1 MRCSKLWGAHAPSP
15 KAGLFLEPLWP
26 EKFANARTRPPAR
39 EGACAPRN
47 VAAVSNTRPQLLVIN
62 VRCVKITIPMTHRLP
77 KQNYHD
83 IERIIELDFVR
94 ATEAAALNS
103 LRWLGRGD
111 KEQADAAA
119 CDAMRG
125 MFDLMNI
132 CGEVVIGEGI
142 KDDAPG
148 IFKGEQLGTWIPGS
162 PPFDIAIDPID
173 GTTNISKGAPNSIS
187 CIAAASPEEGVKV
200 ALRDVPSFYMSKLA
214 YGPRVIQYM
223 QKRGDSLNLDA
234 PIAETLAI
242 VARAVDKRVQDVAV
256 MMLDRPRHKEIVEQI
271 RAAGASLRMIGDGD
285 IAAAIAPSLPDS
297 DVDLYMG
304 IGGSPEAVLA
314 AAGIKCLGG
323 DMQCKMWP
331 RDDKERKKLIDEGWE
346 KDLDRIYSADDLAN
360 GENIIFC
367 ATGISDSAL
376 LRGVKTM
383 GAATAITHSILMRAK
398 SKTVRF
404 LRARHNLQSKTI
416 RLRSDD
422 REHLI

>member
-1 MRCSKLWGAHAPSP
+1 MP
-15 KAGLFLEPLWP
+15 
-26 EKFANARTRPPAR
+26 
-39 EGACAPRN
+39 
-47 VAAVSNTRPQLLVIN
+47 
-62 VRCVKITIPMTHRLP
+62 RLP

-83 IERIIELDFVR
+83 IERIIEMDFLR

-103 LRWLGRGD
+103 LKWLGRGD
-111 KEQADAAA
+111 KEAADAAA
-119 CDAMRG
+119 SDAIRG

-142 KDDAPG
+142 KDNAPG
-148 IFKGEQLGTWIPGS
+148 IFKGEQLGTWYPGS
-162 PPFDIAIDPID
+162 PEFHIAIDPID

-187 CIAAASPEEGVKV
+187 CIAAARPEEGVKV
-200 ALRDVPSFYMSKLA
+200 ALRDIPSFYMSKLA
-214 YGPRVIQYM
+214 YGPQVIDYM
-223 QKRGDSLNLDA
+223 KKRGDSLHLDM
-234 PIAETLAI
+234 PNAEMLAI

-256 MMLDRPRHKEIVEQI
+256 MMLDRPRHKEMVEQI

-331 RDDKERKKLIDEGWE
+331 RDDKERKKLIDDGYK
-346 KDLDRIYSADDLAN
+346 KDLDRLYSADDLAH
-360 GENIIFC
+360 GKNIIFC

-376 LRGVKTM
+376 LRGVKTK
-383 GAATAITHSILMRAK
+383 GAATAVTHSVLMRAK
-398 SKTVRF
+398 SRTVRF
-404 LRARHNLQSKTI
+404 IRAEHNLQSKTI
-416 RLRSDD
+416 RLRSDN
-422 REHLI
+422 REHGI

>member
-1 MRCSKLWGAHAPSP
+1 
-15 KAGLFLEPLWP
+15 
-26 EKFANARTRPPAR
+26 
-39 EGACAPRN
+39 
-47 VAAVSNTRPQLLVIN
+47 VAL
-62 VRCVKITIPMTHRLP
+62 RLP
-77 KQNYHD
+77 KRDYQD

-111 KEQADAAA
+111 KEAADAAA

-142 KDDAPG
+142 KDEAPG

-162 PPFDIAIDPID
+162 PEFHIAIDPID

-214 YGPRVIQYM
+214 YGPRVIDYM
-223 QKRGDSLNLDA
+223 KKRGDSLHLEM
-234 PIAETLAI
+234 PIPEMLAI
-242 VARAVDKRVQDVAV
+242 VAHAVDKRVQDVAV

-285 IAAAIAPSLPDS
+285 IAAAIAPSLPES

-331 RDDKERKKLIDEGWE
+331 RDEKERKNLIDTGYKKE
-346 KDLDRIYSADDLAN
+346 LDRFFSADDLAN
-360 GENIIFC
+360 GQNILFC

-376 LRGVKTM
+376 LRGVRAH
-383 GAATAITHSILMRAK
+383 GGVTAVTHSILMRAK

-404 LRARHNLQSKTI
+404 VRARHNLQMKTI
-416 RLRSDD
+416 RLRSDN

>member
-1 MRCSKLWGAHAPSP
+1 MTVGRI
-15 KAGLFLEPLWP
+15 
-26 EKFANARTRPPAR
+26 NAMLTERPYRRIVVIAAELR
-39 EGACAPRN
+39 EN
-47 VAAVSNTRPQLLVIN
+47 Y
-62 VRCVKITIPMTHRLP
+62 RCVTHRLP
-77 KQNYHD
+77 KQEYKD
-83 IERIIELDFVR
+83 IERIIEFDFVR

-111 KEQADAAA
+111 KEKADEAA

-148 IFKGEQLGTWIPGS
+148 IFKGEQLGTWLPGS

-214 YGPRVIQYM
+214 YGPSVIQYM
-223 QKRGDSLNLDA
+223 QKRGDSLKIDA

-242 VARAVDKRVQDVAV
+242 VARAIEKRVQDVVV
-256 MMLDRPRHKEIVEQI
+256 MMLDRPRHKEIIEQI

-285 IAAAIAPSLPDS
+285 IAAAMAPSLPES
-297 DVDLYMG
+297 DIYLYMG

-323 DMQCKMWP
+323 EMQCKMWP
-331 RDDKERKKLIDEGWE
+331 RDEKERQKLIDDGCE
-346 KDLDRIYSADDLAN
+346 KELDRVFTADDLAQ

-376 LRGVKTM
+376 LRGVKSKGTI
-383 GAATAITHSILMRAK
+383 AVTHSLLMRAK
-398 SKTVRF
+398 SRTVRF
-404 LRARHNLQSKTI
+404 IRAQHNLQNKTI
-416 RLRSDD
+416 HLRSDN

>member
-1 MRCSKLWGAHAPSP
+1 MP
-15 KAGLFLEPLWP
+15 
-26 EKFANARTRPPAR
+26 
-39 EGACAPRN
+39 
-47 VAAVSNTRPQLLVIN
+47 
-62 VRCVKITIPMTHRLP
+62 RLP
-77 KQNYHD
+77 KQNYPD
-83 IERIIELDFVR
+83 IERIIEFDFVR

-111 KEQADAAA
+111 KEKADGAA

-148 IFKGEQLGTWIPGS
+148 IFKGEQLGTWLPGS
-162 PPFDIAIDPID
+162 PPFHIAIDPID

-214 YGPRVIQYM
+214 YGPRVVQYM
-223 QKRGDSLNLDA
+223 QKRGDNLNIDS

-242 VARAVDKRVQDVAV
+242 VARAVEKRVQDVVV
-256 MMLDRPRHKEIVEQI
+256 MMLDRLRHKEIVEHI
-271 RAAGASLRMIGDGD
+271 RAVGASLRMIGDGD
-285 IAAAIAPSLPDS
+285 IAAAMAPSLPES

-331 RDDKERKKLIDEGWE
+331 RDDNERQKLIEAGCE
-346 KDLDRIYSADDLAN
+346 KDLDRVYVADDLAN
-360 GENIIFC
+360 GKNIIFC

-376 LRGVKTM
+376 LRGVRGK
-383 GAATAITHSILMRAK
+383 GSTAITHSILMRAK

-404 LRARHNLQSKTI
+404 IRAAHNLQNKTI
-416 RLRSDD
+416 RLRSDN

>member
-1 MRCSKLWGAHAPSP
+1 MP
-15 KAGLFLEPLWP
+15 
-26 EKFANARTRPPAR
+26 
-39 EGACAPRN
+39 
-47 VAAVSNTRPQLLVIN
+47 
-62 VRCVKITIPMTHRLP
+62 RLP
-77 KQNYHD
+77 KQNYPD
-83 IERIIELDFVR
+83 IERIIEFDFVR

-111 KEQADAAA
+111 KEKADAAA

-148 IFKGEQLGTWIPGS
+148 IFKGEQLGTWLPGS
-162 PPFDIAIDPID
+162 PQFDIAIDPID

-187 CIAAASPEEGVKV
+187 CIAAASPETGIKV

-223 QKRGDSLNLDA
+223 QKRGDTLSVDS

-242 VARAVDKRVQDVAV
+242 VARAVEKRVQDVVV
-256 MMLDRPRHKEIVEQI
+256 MMLDRPRHQDIVTQI
-271 RAAGASLRMIGDGD
+271 RSTGASLRLIGDGD
-285 IAAAIAPSLPDS
+285 IAAAMAPSLPET

-314 AAGIKCLGG
+314 AAGVKCLGG
-323 DMQCKMWP
+323 DMQSKMWP
-331 RDDKERKKLIDEGWE
+331 RDQNERQSLIDAGHE
-346 KDLDRIYSADDLAN
+346 KDLDRVFSADDLAN
-360 GENIIFC
+360 GKNIIFC

-376 LRGVKTM
+376 LRGVKTK
-383 GAATAITHSILMRAK
+383 GAAMAVTHSILMRAK

-404 LRARHNLQSKTI
+404 VRTVHNLHTKTI
-416 RLRSDD
+416 RLRSDQ
-422 REHLI
+422 REHLL

>member
-1 MRCSKLWGAHAPSP
+1 MAL
-15 KAGLFLEPLWP
+15 
-26 EKFANARTRPPAR
+26 
-39 EGACAPRN
+39 
-47 VAAVSNTRPQLLVIN
+47 
-62 VRCVKITIPMTHRLP
+62 RLP
-77 KQNYHD
+77 KQDYRD
-83 IERIIELDFVR
+83 IERIIEFDFVR
-94 ATEAAALNS
+94 ATEAAALNA

-111 KEQADAAA
+111 KEAADAAA

-142 KDDAPG
+142 KDEAPG

-162 PPFDIAIDPID
+162 PQFDIAIDPID

-200 ALRDVPSFYMSKLA
+200 ALRDIPSFYMSKLA
-214 YGPRVIQYM
+214 YGARVIDYM
-223 QKRGDSLNLDA
+223 KKRGDSLHIDM
-234 PIAETLAI
+234 PIAEMLAI

-285 IAAAIAPSLPDS
+285 IAAAIAPSLPDP

-314 AAGIKCLGG
+314 AAGIKSLGG
-323 DMQCKMWP
+323 DMQSKMWP
-331 RDDKERKKLIDEGWE
+331 RDEKERKKLIADGYE
-346 KDLDRIYSADDLAN
+346 KDLDLVYSADDLAH
-360 GENIIFC
+360 GQNIIFC

-376 LRGVKTM
+376 LPGVRARGGV
-383 GAATAITHSILMRAK
+383 TAITHSILMRVK

-404 LRARHNLQSKTI
+404 IRARHNLQTKTI
-416 RLRSDD
+416 RLRSDN
-422 REHLI
+422 REHII